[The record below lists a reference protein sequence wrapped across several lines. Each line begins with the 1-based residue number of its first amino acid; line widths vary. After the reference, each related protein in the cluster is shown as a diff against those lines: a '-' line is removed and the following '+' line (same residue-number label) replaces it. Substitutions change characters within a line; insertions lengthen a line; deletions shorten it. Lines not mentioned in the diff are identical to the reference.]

1 VKINRVQRCNV
12 FMYHLTC
19 LEYVLPLNIVICSFA
34 MPWDLLYLDTVRP
47 VNLMSS
53 LPSVFVF

>member
-1 VKINRVQRCNV
+1 
-12 FMYHLTC
+12 MYHLTC